1 MWDKVKRLTQGER
14 RQRSR
19 DALLEA
25 AARGISRQGYA
36 NLVLEQ
42 VAAEAGYTRG
52 ALYHQFAGKEDL
64 ALAVVAWVQES
75 WYDEMT
81 PYLTDIAED
90 PLEQLL
96 AVARGHAVYC
106 RKDVARVMTALR
118 VELGAQDHPVG
129 RAVQAATDQVVEDCA
144 RLVRAGRRTGSIPAG
159 PPARVVASAVVG
171 AVEGLVINVT
181 GRAPHDVRLAQGAV
195 LGLLGLPPRP

>member
-1 MWDKVKRLTQGER
+1 MWGKMTRLTQDER
-14 RQRSR
+14 RRRSR

-25 AARGISRQGYA
+25 AARGLSRHGYA

-64 ALAVVAWVQES
+64 ALAVVAWVRET
-75 WYDEMT
+75 WYDEMA
-81 PYLTDIAED
+81 PYLSGVEDD

-106 RKDVARVMTALR
+106 RRDVARVMMVLR
-118 VELGAQDHPVG
+118 VELSATDNRVS
-129 RAVQAATDQVVEDCA
+129 RAVQAAVEQVVEDCS
-144 RLVRAGRRTGSIPAG
+144 RLVRAGRRRGSIPPGA
-159 PPARVVASAVVG
+159 PASVVASAVVG
-171 AVEGLVINVT
+171 AVEGLVINLA
-181 GRAPHDVRLAQGAV
+181 GRAPHDVRLAEAAV
-195 LGLLGLPPRP
+195 LGLLGLPPRS